1 MVEDLKNVL
10 NLNFINEKN
19 FIGDEENVNKVVQNI
34 VNLKILNNLNNEDNT
49 VNVRIVWNVTEVFI
63 NIFSGNV

>member
-19 FIGDEENVNKVVQNI
+19 FIGDEENANKVVQNI
-34 VNLKILNNLNNEDNT
+34 VNLKILNNLNNEDNM
-49 VNVRIVWNVTEVFI
+49 VNVRIV
-63 NIFSGNV
+63 